1 MSFLQLINVPANILI
16 FKQIKMKSIYTIP
29 KVVKYDDLTKPWFV
43 FFRYDGKLIR
53 KKYGINYIDNY
64 KKRELEANSLRD
76 ALYKKLKDGW
86 NPLIIESESL
96 PLDLSL
102 IDALDFAIEK
112 KTPKISSKTL
122 SGYNGTIKFIKT
134 AVNAINLNN
143 LQIIDTKRVH
153 IKLIIEKAKEQR
165 SWSNNAYNKH
175 LNHLKAIL
183 SELIQWD
190 IIEINPAFNVK
201 NLEVSGDSDFHIPA
215 ADKDIERIKHEI
227 QEKHPDFYTFIITV
241 FHTGIRP
248 EEILKIK
255 LGMVNLEKYEIV
267 LPAEITKTKKKR
279 IVPIN
284 QHLMEYYKKMDFEK
298 SPNNYYLFGSFRES
312 GRGNIGKFKDFIPG
326 PTHINRDTATRR
338 WEAIV
343 KKGLGIN
350 MTMYAMKH
358 LGADKKILAGLDLD
372 SLRELYGHT
381 SKLMTEK
388 YARVVKEV
396 YRKNIL
402 ENSPAF

>member
-1 MSFLQLINVPANILI
+1 
-16 FKQIKMKSIYTIP
+16 MKSIYTIP

-43 FFRYDGKLIR
+43 FFRYEGKLIR
-53 KKYGINYIDNY
+53 KKYGINYINDY
-64 KKRELEANSLRD
+64 KNREIEANCLRD
-76 ALYKKLKDGW
+76 VLHRKLKEGW
-86 NPLIIESESL
+86 NPLINEEIAPKINLTFIE
-96 PLDLSL
+96 
-102 IDALDFAIEK
+102 ALDFAIEK
-112 KTPKISSKTL
+112 KKPKIGLKTL

-134 AVNAINLNN
+134 AIKEVNLIDLK
-143 LQIIDTKRVH
+143 IIDAKRFH
-153 IKLIIEKAKEQR
+153 IKLIFEKAKEQR
-165 SWSNNAYNKH
+165 NWSNNAHNKH

-190 IIEINPAFNVK
+190 ILEINPAFNIK
-201 NLEVSGDSDFHIPA
+201 NLDVSTDSDVHVPA
-215 ADKDIERIKHEI
+215 NDKDIEIIKNEI
-227 QEKHPDFYTFIITV
+227 EVNYPNFYNFIITI

-255 LGMVNLEKYEIV
+255 LGMINIEKMEFI
-267 LPAEITKTKKKR
+267 LPASITKKNRKR

-284 QHLMEYYKKMDFEK
+284 QHLMLYYKKIGFEGLPK
-298 SPNNYYLFGSFRES
+298 DYFLFGSFRES
-312 GRGNIGKFKDFIPG
+312 GKGNIGKFEDFIPG
-326 PTHINRDTATRR
+326 PTHVNRDTATRR
-338 WEAIV
+338 WETIV
-343 KKGLGIN
+343 KKKLKIN

-396 YRKNIL
+396 YRKQIL